1 LIQVKDSRPDVRQED
16 AMRPTAPLPPFTV
29 KVCRGAAACPRAVT
43 GVDLS
48 ADIGNVLARS
58 GWAGFL
64 KSGVGAIRHHHQ
76 FRVAVSSCPNG
87 CTQPHIADFALIAFA
102 RIGLSPEACT
112 ACGQCVEACAEDALD
127 LTGGIGLDPAA
138 CLGCAACA
146 RVCPEGAL
154 TVAETGWR
162 VLLGGK
168 LGRHPRL
175 AHELGVFDTG
185 DAMTVLE
192 KVLAT
197 LMDRGRPGQRLGEL
211 ITDMGREQFDAL
223 VRP

>member
-1 LIQVKDSRPDVRQED
+1 MK
-16 AMRPTAPLPPFTV
+16 ATAPLSPCAI
-29 KVCRGAAACPRAVT
+29 KVCRGASSCPRAVT
-43 GVDLS
+43 D
-48 ADIGNVLARS
+48 ADPSRDIEAVMARS
-58 GWAGFL
+58 GWSGFL
-64 KSGVGAIRHHHQ
+64 HSGVGTIRHHHQ

-87 CTQPHIADFALIAFA
+87 CTQPHIADFALVAFA
-102 RIGLSPEACT
+102 GIGLSPEACT
-112 ACGQCVEACAEDALD
+112 GCGQCVEACAENALD
-127 LTGGIGLDPAA
+127 LEGGIRLDPSA

-154 TVAETGWR
+154 TVTATGWR

-175 AHELGVFDTG
+175 AHELGVFDTA

-197 LMDRGRPGQRLGEL
+197 LMSRGRAGQRLGDL
-211 ITDMGREQFDAL
+211 ITDMGREEFDAL

>member
-1 LIQVKDSRPDVRQED
+1 MK
-16 AMRPTAPLPPFTV
+16 ATAPLSPCAI
-29 KVCRGAAACPRAVT
+29 KVCRGAASCPRAVT
-43 GVDLS
+43 D
-48 ADIGNVLARS
+48 ADPTRDIEAVMARS
-58 GWAGFL
+58 GWSGFL
-64 KSGVGAIRHHHQ
+64 HSGVGTIRHHHQ

-87 CTQPHIADFALIAFA
+87 CTQPHIADFALVAFA

-112 ACGQCVEACAEDALD
+112 ACGQCVAACAEDALD
-127 LTGGIGLDPAA
+127 LEDGIRLNPTT

-154 TVAETGWR
+154 TVTATGWR

-192 KVLAT
+192 KVLAV
-197 LMDRGRPGQRLGEL
+197 LMSQGRAGLRLGDL
-211 ITDMGREQFDAL
+211 VTDMGRETFDAL